1 MADTSKTETP
11 ISDEE
16 FHTSKSGENNRI
28 DRAAQEAAEKASKTE
43 KRYDKDKEI
52 FTK

>member
-11 ISDEE
+11 ITDQE
-16 FHTSKSGENNRI
+16 FHTSKSGEINRL
-28 DRAAQEAAEKASKTE
+28 DKAAEEAAEKASRTE
-43 KRYDKDKEI
+43 KKYDKGQEI